1 MIAMLTL
8 PNFNMLATTG
18 FLDPFRAA
26 NYLNRGYF
34 YDWQFVSPHGGAV
47 VASNG
52 MVIAGTEA
60 ISQHE
65 KPADIVVISASWTP
79 EEFASPAILAWL
91 RRQERRGAMLGG
103 IDTGAFILGYGGLL
117 NNHAASV
124 HFEHHASF
132 REIFPAETLSPLPFS
147 IDARRFSSAG
157 GTAATDLGLGLLAM
171 LETPEQAREAA
182 AYLYH
187 QTDDRSDGAGD
198 ATGTA
203 TGLPETVPVLQY
215 LPPKLQEVIRLM
227 RGQRENVLAI
237 EAFAARV
244 RLSQRQLERQ
254 FKTHLKTT
262 PVKFY
267 LKLRLDYARSMV
279 TQTNLSMI
287 EIAVACGFTSQE
299 HFSRSYRKAFG
310 LAPSADRQVSR
321 IPFQLR
327 DHEQR

>member
-26 NYLNRGYF
+26 NYLNRGYL
-34 YDWQFVSPHGGAV
+34 YDWQFVSPMAGAV

-147 IDARRFSSAG
+147 IDACSSAAG
-157 GTAATDLGLGLLAM
+157 GTAQLILVSVFWPCWKHLNRRVKQQPISIIRPM
-171 LETPEQAREAA
+171 
-182 AYLYH
+182 
-187 QTDDRSDGAGD
+187 
-198 ATGTA
+198 TG
-203 TGLPETVPVLQY
+203 GW
-215 LPPKLQEVIRLM
+215 
-227 RGQRENVLAI
+227 RGIQPMQPDQPENVPSCNI
-237 EAFAARV
+237 CRRNF
-244 RLSQRQLERQ
+244 
-254 FKTHLKTT
+254 
-262 PVKFY
+262 
-267 LKLRLDYARSMV
+267 
-279 TQTNLSMI
+279 
-287 EIAVACGFTSQE
+287 
-299 HFSRSYRKAFG
+299 RK
-310 LAPSADRQVSR
+310 
-321 IPFQLR
+321 
-327 DHEQR
+327 